1 MLVGRC
7 TPACMAA
14 RWCLRLQ
21 ELLEAQEPRHRK
33 LSLCLMAGYVL
44 SSSSPRPIATTSLLG
59 LWSCPISIPSPS
71 PCQKKPSPLPL
82 AVEDNLIC
90 GQHST
95 AYGNCIILL
104 SDHLYRG
111 MTISVL
117 FLYSKR
123 WRKENTARARE
134 VWVAQAR
141 SSSKQDGIARHF
153 TRLHWIVWG
162 SGRNT
167 ALRCTPSV
175 CEEENWG
182 SFGQLQSQHY
192 LSPAGRDAEVKGQV
206 LVKFRHHEP
215 ERPF

>member
-1 MLVGRC
+1 MHTSLHGSQVVPEAPG
-7 TPACMAA
+7 AA
-14 RWCLRLQ
+14 GGPGAQ
-21 ELLEAQEPRHRK
+21 AQEAQPMPDGRLCSEFIFS
-33 LSLCLMAGYVL
+33 LSHCYHIPPWLMVL
-44 SSSSPRPIATTSLLG
+44 SHLHPWRHP
-59 LWSCPISIPSPS
+59 CPISIPSPS

-141 SSSKQDGIARHF
+141 SSSKQDGIAGHF
-153 TRLHWIVWG
+153 TRLHWIIWQEHCTQVSVRRRTG
-162 SGRNT
+162 AALASYSHNT
-167 ALRCTPSV
+167 ICP
-175 CEEENWG
+175 
-182 SFGQLQSQHY
+182 LQ
-192 LSPAGRDAEVKGQV
+192 AGMLK
-206 LVKFRHHEP
+206 
-215 ERPF
+215 